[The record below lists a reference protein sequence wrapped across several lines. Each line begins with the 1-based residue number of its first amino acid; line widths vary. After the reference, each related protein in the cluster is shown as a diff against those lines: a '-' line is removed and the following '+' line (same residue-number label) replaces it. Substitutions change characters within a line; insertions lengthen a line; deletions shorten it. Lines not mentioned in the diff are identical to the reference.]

1 MDLEIAAPRSEEY
14 SEYAER
20 VRSKARSRADE
31 GGQVVRSE
39 LGDRMFDLLTE
50 YFPEEYAA
58 RRREE
63 LVRAFSAGIAV
74 GVLGRELVRYARR

>member
-1 MDLEIAAPRSEEY
+1 MLAACS
-14 SEYAER
+14 
-20 VRSKARSRADE
+20 
-31 GGQVVRSE
+31 
-39 LGDRMFDLLTE
+39 GDHSL
-50 YFPEEYAA
+50 EEYAA